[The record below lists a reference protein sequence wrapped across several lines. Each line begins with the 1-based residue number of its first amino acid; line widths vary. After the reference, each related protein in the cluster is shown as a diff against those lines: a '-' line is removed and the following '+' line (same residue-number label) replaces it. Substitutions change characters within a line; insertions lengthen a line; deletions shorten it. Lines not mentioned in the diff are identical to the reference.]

1 MDTVLNK
8 LDDVQERED
17 LARQK
22 RLENVLDKLDKL
34 NKVKNI
40 NLKQN

>member
-8 LDDVQERED
+8 LDNFQEQED
-17 LARQK
+17 LARQE
-22 RLENVLDKLDKL
+22 RLANVLDKL